1 MNQSQ
6 APGLGQWLRERR
18 QEAGIGTT
26 ELAKRTGIND
36 ATITRIEQGTIA
48 RPDPRKLSRIAD
60 ALELNLADV
69 YAMAGYATPTGLPS
83 FQPYLRRKYQDLPE
97 TALDDLQQAFDRIIK
112 QHGYDPHGP
121 TNGEDE
127 SPDD

>member
-6 APGLGQWLRERR
+6 ANGLGQWLRERR

-26 ELAKRTGIND
+26 DLAKRTGIND
-36 ATITRIEQGTIA
+36 ATITRIEQGVIA

-60 ALELNLADV
+60 ILELNLADV
-69 YAMAGYATPTGLPS
+69 YAMAGYATTTDLPS

-97 TALDDLQQAFDRIIK
+97 DALDDLQQAFDRIVK

-121 TNGEDE
+121 RNGEDE
-127 SPDD
+127 NPDD